1 MTDIQSASTISALTA
16 PTGDTTR
23 SSFTDMAT
31 EATQDDLRTADTTLA
46 DDSQMETGGSVAET
60 SGGVGKSIY
69 LATYSSVAVFEL
81 MVRGIAC
88 MRRRSD
94 GYINA
99 TQILKIAGIDKA
111 KRTKILEKE
120 ILTGEH
126 EKVQGGYG
134 KYQGTWIPL
143 KRAQELSATYLVA
156 HLLQP
161 LLEFDPSKAG
171 SVPVAGKRK
180 RPNPNAPAVSAF
192 NRQSSGAPS
201 GKGAGAKASPAPGP
215 ASTSIVSSSEILD
228 PSSAG
233 SSLQPRFIS
242 LRPPPGMTGPE
253 SMNGFLESSNL
264 VFPRGTTAEQ
274 KETLSKYSSHGYT
287 PQGIPLPNGKNAPVE
302 GSGSKAK
309 RGADSAFGEEEESGE
324 AKRQRAN
331 GTGDES
337 MIDSSFVLGPSP
349 VKDLNAL
356 GRSTSPTSALR
367 GARAPTRPHR
377 IALGPPDVFRQ
388 MQLDG
393 TRFADR
399 PQIIAE
405 GDEIGRRMR
414 SRLLQLFV
422 DDRLSQADV
431 EDQSEQV
438 TAQDERKLDGLLDEL
453 RAAAHPIEEG
463 QAENAT
469 NSTHTNGHLI
479 DSSAAPPC
487 VDLVIDEHGHS
498 ALHWSAALA
507 KISHVRFLCA
517 RSLSS
522 GGANTN
528 AGNHAGET
536 ALHRTVL
543 VSNAYESSSFPALLH
558 LLSPSLHTRDYRK
571 RTILHHIALISSVKG
586 RATSARYYLACLLEY
601 IAKYQ
606 GGRYAALIDAQ
617 DDEGETALSIVARI
631 GNMSMIKMLLDVG
644 ARRDIV
650 NELGLKASDWGIDA
664 VDSKEGAETS
674 ASGDGV
680 PEATKEKP
688 TEAVSALT
696 RPPRAPVQK
705 SKDVLEQ
712 MTTVLQDLAD
722 VFQKEL
728 TDKTEALT
736 VAQAHLQSATRE
748 LALRRRRIAES
759 QSHVAE
765 RDEARMRRR
774 NIAKVIR
781 EHLLMMDES
790 THSTLESIDEE
801 GWIAEFIATH
811 NQDSMELDET
821 EDAPFKDGEKEDELI
836 RWRWL
841 DGWYNDLLN
850 SLQAKTDALD
860 ISGAEKM
867 NQCKKVVAMCC
878 GVQEDKMEG
887 ILDELMVATES
898 IVTEGVDL
906 QRLAGFL
913 SKVKETR
920 S

>member
-1 MTDIQSASTISALTA
+1 MTDIHSALTA

-23 SSFTDMAT
+23 STFTDIAT

-46 DDSQMETGGSVAET
+46 DDSQMETGENVAEGA
-60 SGGVGKSIY
+60 SGGAPKNIY

-88 MRRRSD
+88 MRRRTD

-180 RPNPNAPAVSAF
+180 RPNPNAPAASAF
-192 NRQSSGAPS
+192 HRQSSGAPPS
-201 GKGAGAKASPAPGP
+201 KATGVKASPAPASAL
-215 ASTSIVSSSEILD
+215 ASTATLD
-228 PSSAG
+228 PSAAG
-233 SSLQPRFIS
+233 PSLQPRFIS
-242 LRPPPGMTGPE
+242 LRPPPGVSP
-253 SMNGFLESSNL
+253 SDSLNGLLDSGNL

-287 PQGIPLPNGKNAPVE
+287 PQGVPLPNGKNTQAE
-302 GSGSKAK
+302 EIGSKGK
-309 RGADSAFGEEEESGE
+309 RGADSAFGDEEEIGDV
-324 AKRQRAN
+324 KRQRAN
-331 GTGDES
+331 GAADES
-337 MIDSSFVLGPSP
+337 MADSSFILGPSP

-356 GRSTSPTSALR
+356 GRISSPTSALR
-367 GARAPTRPHR
+367 GARAPTRLHR
-377 IALGPPDVFRQ
+377 VALGPPDAFRQ
-388 MQLDG
+388 LQLDG

-399 PQIIAE
+399 PQVIQE

-422 DDRLSQADV
+422 DERLSQADA

-438 TAQDERKLDGLLDEL
+438 TVQDERKLDELLNEL
-453 RAAAHPIEEG
+453 RVAAQSVEEG
-463 QAENAT
+463 QADEISGIAQL
-469 NSTHTNGHLI
+469 NGHAL
-479 DSSAAPPC
+479 DGTTPPPC

-507 KISHVRFLCA
+507 KINYVRFLCA
-517 RSLSS
+517 RAPSS
-522 GGANTN
+522 GGANTHS
-528 AGNHAGET
+528 GNHAGET
-536 ALHRTVL
+536 PLHRTVL

-571 RTILHHIALISSVKG
+571 RTVVHHIALISSVKG

-631 GNMSMIKMLLDVG
+631 GNVSMIKMLLDVG
-644 ARRDIV
+644 ARKDIA
-650 NELGLKASDWGIDA
+650 NELGLRASDWGIDA
-664 VDSKEGAETS
+664 VDNAENTEAG

-680 PEATKEKP
+680 ADGTKDKP
-688 TEAVSALT
+688 TEAVTALT

-712 MTTVLQDLAD
+712 MGTVLQDLAD

-728 TDKTEALT
+728 TDKGEALT
-736 VAQAHLQSATRE
+736 IAQAHLQSATRE

-781 EHLLMMDES
+781 EQLLMLGES
-790 THSTLESIDEE
+790 ATSTLESIDEE
-801 GWIAEFIATH
+801 GLIAEFVATYG
-811 NQDSMELDET
+811 QDIMELDED
-821 EDAPFKDGEKEDELI
+821 EDAPFKDGEKGDELV

-841 DGWYNDLLN
+841 EGWYKDLLL
-850 SLQAKTDALD
+850 SLESKIDALEV
-860 ISGAEKM
+860 SGAEKM
-867 NQCKKVVAMCC
+867 SQCRKVVAMCC
-878 GVQEDKMEG
+878 GVQEEKVEA
-887 ILDELMVATES
+887 ILDDLMVATES
-898 IVTEGVDL
+898 IGTEGVDL